1 MDLPVYIDHDPIRN
15 SQLMCRHTMEKPE
28 RFKHKQDPEFFAGA
42 CMMATQA
49 IREFYAQGSTTM
61 LLEMLHRLIIF
72 TSHSHQPPF
81 FFSLCLPS

>member
-1 MDLPVYIDHDPIRN
+1 
-15 SQLMCRHTMEKPE
+15 MEKPE